1 MKRKVI
7 TLNVNDLMSTHI
19 FSKKPSSC
27 KCIFLTC
34 FYYWVPSSY
43 TLECNY
49 NTGKTMNTIP
59 PACHD
64 NGRATPPPPP
74 SFPPKYT
81 PEIFEQVG
89 KQEWCLYKYSFSLKE
104 ECDYIS
110 ELQVFGLR
118 ECTTFQRIASQAI
131 DSLPSV
137 DISTLVFVVCLFFF
151 AIFTFFSSN
160 QIYLK
165 RHF

>member
-1 MKRKVI
+1 M
-7 TLNVNDLMSTHI
+7 
-19 FSKKPSSC
+19 
-27 KCIFLTC
+27 FLLLGLT
-34 FYYWVPSSY
+34 SY

-89 KQEWCLYKYSFSLKE
+89 KQEWFPYKYSFSLRE
-104 ECDYIS
+104 ECVS
-110 ELQVFGLR
+110 SK
-118 ECTTFQRIASQAI
+118 IAIAK
-131 DSLPSV
+131 L
-137 DISTLVFVVCLFFF
+137 
-151 AIFTFFSSN
+151 
-160 QIYLK
+160 
-165 RHF
+165 